1 MISPFANISAR
12 EKKNLLSL
20 LKVHIY
26 NFDVNYD
33 ILGVIKNDDVIGII
47 DEGAA
52 EIRHIN
58 YNGEVYITELLEE
71 DSIFSTTISS
81 INNDEF
87 EMITTDKTTI
97 IVIDYSNL
105 INQEHLT
112 KSYYNT
118 FIQNLFT
125 IINEKTKEKNERIR
139 ILTKKTIRNKLL
151 EYFKITQSNN
161 HSKNIYLPFNYK
173 DLADYLAID
182 RCAMARELKYM
193 KEEGFIEIKGKRI
206 TLLYW
211 KRFLAMLLCL

>member
-12 EKKNLLSL
+12 EKQNLLSL

-26 NFDVNYD
+26 SFDVNYD
-33 ILGVIKNDDVIGII
+33 ILEVIKNDDVIGII
-47 DEGAA
+47 SEGAA
-52 EIRHIN
+52 EIRHVN

-71 DSIFSTTISS
+71 DSVFSTTISS
-81 INNDEF
+81 INNNEF
-87 EMITTDKTTI
+87 EMITKEKTSI
-97 IVIDYSNL
+97 IVIDYNNL
-105 INQEHLT
+105 MNKELIS
-112 KSYYNT
+112 KSYYNI

-125 IINEKTKEKNERIR
+125 IINEKTMQKNERIR

-206 TLLYW
+206 TLLY
-211 KRFLAMLLCL
+211 